1 MGNKLIC
8 IHVECTPLYVKQ
20 QLQYIIIVT
29 VFILLMEPRTRS
41 LYHLRKCNLEY
52 AFHDVEV
59 QYDG

>member
-8 IHVECTPLYVKQ
+8 IHEECTPLYVKQ
-20 QLQYIIIVT
+20 KLQYIIIVT
-29 VFILLMEPRTRS
+29 VFILLIALRTCS
-41 LYHLRKCNLEY
+41 LYHLKKCNLEY